1 MIFVEKKED
10 PLLKGIKEGTIYAM
24 KAVAL
29 KDSFDNL
36 KFCPEREECKV
47 LQENMRWINTTEELV
62 RELHCPFYE
71 SEDWIIVGITK
82 HGTMVTATMKKEQ
95 AEALNEAIDETRL

>member
-1 MIFVEKKED
+1 MKKKD
-10 PLLKGIKEGTIYAM
+10 PLLEGIKEGTIYVM

-29 KDSFDNL
+29 KDSHDNL
-36 KFCPEREECKV
+36 KFCVQREECEV
-47 LQENMRWINTTEELV
+47 LQENMRCINTTEELV
-62 RELHCPFYE
+62 RDLYCPFCE